1 MVRRGGGAA
10 PPAGAWLALLTAA
23 AVALPG
29 CTTLRPR
36 DDQRTEIAKEAAA
49 QAQALRQPDASPFG
63 AMEQNVQTV
72 EDAWGQVTQ
81 IQSQDRQDTFYAD
94 LGGMSRE
101 DLRQELALAIQAH
114 LLSLRTAQAAA
125 QAAAVE
131 VQEQLDR
138 QETLA
143 RLAGQ
148 SSGGSLPEVLQNVEK
163 RLDWIHDLQVNV
175 ARALAVE
182 ARVEAIAK
190 GAGGDAGG
198 AGGTGGTAVSAP
210 PDPPAARALDDVRAF
225 LQEVNTNPQ
234 VQASS
239 ELVLRA
245 GQELAESERA
255 RLSELRQHLLDVQR
269 ALDAVEGRQGDY
281 FRFLAIPSLRVVLTQ
296 DEFWSALANV
306 ESSLGVSCPGGFDP
320 NRPIDLPLLADPAAP
335 APPPAPSSLEI
346 VDCLIEDLRTIED
359 EVNQSIAELQEI
371 WAGAGA
377 LAAFVEQSLHK
388 TEPVNPFVGSAAV
401 SASRL
406 VPQVAILL
414 FVEEPADAEAE
425 LAIARLQHLS
435 SIRQSQINADERLA
449 LVEQVSQALQIYYQ
463 GGLSPAQVAQA
474 VLLASQA
481 LATYYIGTQL

>member
-23 AVALPG
+23 AVALTG

-72 EDAWGQVTQ
+72 EDAWDQVTQ

-125 QAAAVE
+125 QAAAAD

-148 SSGGSLPEVLQNVEK
+148 SSGGSLQEVLQNVEK

-182 ARVEAIAK
+182 SRVEAIAK
-190 GAGGDAGG
+190 GGDG
-198 AGGTGGTAVSAP
+198 AGGGGSAGTAAAAP
-210 PDPPAARALDDVRAF
+210 PALRGAETLDDVRKF
-225 LQEVNTNPQ
+225 LQEVDTNPQ

-245 GQELAESERA
+245 GQELAEAERA
-255 RLSELRQHLLDVQR
+255 RLSELRQHLLEVQQ

-296 DEFWSALANV
+296 DEFWQALANV
-306 ESSLGVSCPGGFDP
+306 ESSIGVSCPGGFDP
-320 NRPIDLPLLADPAAP
+320 NLPIDLPLLADPAAP

-346 VDCLIEDLRTIED
+346 VDCLIEDLRGIED

-371 WAGAGA
+371 WAGAGT
-377 LAAFVEQSLHK
+377 LAAFVEQSLQR

-401 SASRL
+401 GASRL

-425 LAIARLQHLS
+425 LAISRLQHLS